1 MNIDNLFKP
10 TYSIAALR
18 MMMGIVFLLH
28 AGVRVYN
35 NTLPGFGDF
44 LHGKGFPFGFYLA
57 WAVTL
62 FELAGGILMFFRFF
76 VKIFCIGE
84 MIILITGIITVHSEN
99 GWFVV
104 GRSLNGIEYSIVLIT
119 ILTAIFIAERKAEEI
134 FRLFYKFIFYRAKQ
148 MLHKHLPIWFSI
160 FLRHRR

>member
-1 MNIDNLFKP
+1 MDINNLFRP

-18 MMMGIVFLLH
+18 MMMGIIFILH

-35 NTLPGFGDF
+35 NTLSGFGDF
-44 LHGKGFPFGFYLA
+44 LDGKGFPFGFYLA
-57 WAVTL
+57 WGVTL

-119 ILTAIFIAERKAEEI
+119 ILTAIFIAERKAERNI
-134 FRLFYKFIFYRAKQ
+134 SPL
-148 MLHKHLPIWFSI
+148 L
-160 FLRHRR
+160 

>member
-1 MNIDNLFKP
+1 MNADNLFKP

-18 MMMGIVFLLH
+18 MMVGIVFILH
-28 AGVRVYN
+28 GGVRVYN

-44 LHGKGFPFGFYLA
+44 LHDKGFPLAFYLA

-62 FELAGGILMFFRFF
+62 FELVGGILMFLRFF
-76 VKIFCIGE
+76 VRIFCLGE
-84 MIILITGIITVHSEN
+84 MIILITGIITVHGEN

-119 ILTAIFIAERKAEEI
+119 ILTAIFIAERKAARNI
-134 FRLFYKFIFYRAKQ
+134 SPL
-148 MLHKHLPIWFSI
+148 L
-160 FLRHRR
+160 

>member
-1 MNIDNLFKP
+1 MNVNNLFRP
-10 TYSIAALR
+10 NHSIAALR
-18 MMMGIVFLLH
+18 MMMGIVFILH

-44 LHGKGFPFGFYLA
+44 LREKGFPFGFYLA

-62 FELAGGILMFFRFF
+62 FELVGGILMFFRLY
-76 VKIFCIGE
+76 VMVFCIGE
-84 MIILITGIITVHSEN
+84 MIVLITGIITVHGEN

-119 ILTAIFIAERKAEEI
+119 ILTAIFIAERKATRNI
-134 FRLFYKFIFYRAKQ
+134 SPL
-148 MLHKHLPIWFSI
+148 L
-160 FLRHRR
+160 

>member
-1 MNIDNLFKP
+1 MDINNLFKP

-44 LHGKGFPFGFYLA
+44 LHDKGFPFGFYLA

-62 FELAGGILMFFRFF
+62 FELTGGILMFFRFF
-76 VKIFCIGE
+76 VRIFCVGE

-104 GRSLNGIEYSIVLIT
+104 GRSLNGVEYSIVLIT
-119 ILTAIFIAERKAEEI
+119 ILTAIYIAERKAARNI
-134 FRLFYKFIFYRAKQ
+134 S
-148 MLHKHLPIWFSI
+148 HL
-160 FLRHRR
+160 L

>member
-18 MMMGIVFLLH
+18 MMMGIVFILH

-44 LHGKGFPFGFYLA
+44 LQDKGFPFGFYLA
-57 WAVTL
+57 WFITL
-62 FELAGGILMFFRFF
+62 FELVGGVLIFFRYW

-84 MIILITGIITVHSEN
+84 IIILIIGIITVHQEKR
-99 GWFVV
+99 WFAL
-104 GRSLNGIEYSIVLIT
+104 GDSLNGAEYSLVLIT
-119 ILTAIFIAERKAEEI
+119 ILTAIFIAERKAERNI
-134 FRLFYKFIFYRAKQ
+134 TPL
-148 MLHKHLPIWFSI
+148 L
-160 FLRHRR
+160 

>member
-1 MNIDNLFKP
+1 MTLNNLFRP

-18 MMMGIVFLLH
+18 MMMGIVFILH

-44 LHGKGFPFGFYLA
+44 LQNKGFPFGFYLA

-62 FELAGGILMFFRFF
+62 FELVGGIMMFLRFF
-76 VKIFCIGE
+76 VRVFCVGE

-119 ILTAIFIAERKAEEI
+119 ILTAIFIAERKAARNI
-134 FRLFYKFIFYRAKQ
+134 SPL
-148 MLHKHLPIWFSI
+148 L
-160 FLRHRR
+160 

>member
-1 MNIDNLFKP
+1 
-10 TYSIAALR
+10 
-18 MMMGIVFLLH
+18 MMMGVVFLLH
-28 AGVRVYN
+28 AGVRIYN

-44 LHGKGFPFGFYLA
+44 LQGKGFPFGFYLA

-62 FELAGGILMFFRFF
+62 FELAGGVLMFCRFF

-104 GRSLNGIEYSIVLIT
+104 GRSLNGVEYSVVLIT
-119 ILTAIFIAERKAEEI
+119 ILTAIYLAERKAERNI
-134 FRLFYKFIFYRAKQ
+134 SPL
-148 MLHKHLPIWFSI
+148 L
-160 FLRHRR
+160 

>member
-35 NTLPGFGDF
+35 NTLPVFGDF
-44 LHGKGFPFGFYLA
+44 LHDKGFPFSFYLA

-62 FELAGGILMFFRFF
+62 FELVGGILMFLRFF
-76 VKIFCIGE
+76 VRIFCIGE
-84 MIILITGIITVHSEN
+84 MIILITGIVIVHSEN
-99 GWFVV
+99 GWSIIE
-104 GRSLNGIEYSIVLIT
+104 RSLNGIEYSLVLIT
-119 ILTAIFIAERKAEEI
+119 ILAAIFIAERKAARNI
-134 FRLFYKFIFYRAKQ
+134 S
-148 MLHKHLPIWFSI
+148 HL
-160 FLRHRR
+160 L